1 MNVPYLNVIQTLDLS
16 RVGKLTL
23 TDAGFRDYESL
34 KSLDICKTETTALKS
49 SWFSRKNIEVLNVSE
64 NLIKGLKKDDMKF
77 FSRLR
82 IFNASFNEIKTLE
95 ANTFLESKKL
105 EVISLSNNELIN
117 VAFDNLENLK
127 QLFLRDNSIVTVSF
141 TVTWELLNW
150 WNFTDLGSDVL
161 PNASIRN
168 FASRWK
174 RHHRNRRSKLFHTRK
189 PEISQLEQQQDPA
202 PWTLVVCWRI

>member
-141 TVTWELLNW
+141 TVT
-150 WNFTDLGSDVL
+150 
-161 PNASIRN
+161 
-168 FASRWK
+168 
-174 RHHRNRRSKLFHTRK
+174 
-189 PEISQLEQQQDPA
+189 
-202 PWTLVVCWRI
+202 